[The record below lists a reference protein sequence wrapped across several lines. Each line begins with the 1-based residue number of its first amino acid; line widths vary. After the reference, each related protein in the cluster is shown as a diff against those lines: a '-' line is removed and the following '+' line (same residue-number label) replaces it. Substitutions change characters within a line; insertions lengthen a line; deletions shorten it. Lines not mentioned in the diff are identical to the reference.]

1 MNNLHVVMGG
11 IGKNII
17 FTSLIS
23 GLCKKDNVDKIS
35 MMTAWDYIFK
45 NNKQVNNVEP
55 ANVDFRYVQELEKY
69 DNIIYYEPY
78 LSNYAKDNDLHI
90 LNAWADMY
98 GIDRVQN
105 IPYINVDKIE
115 SKYDISSEFT
125 KKEYCVVQ
133 FNGAKGGM
141 PEAFVNEPKDYRL
154 DLVQKLVHKLK
165 NVLDLDV
172 VCLRHDNEP
181 KPEGIITF
189 GPDPNN
195 DSLLNIIPLI
205 KKSKF
210 VITIDSALM
219 HLSALTNTKTIV
231 LWNES
236 QTRPQRIG
244 YNKHTH
250 LCCNNDIAIDI
261 DVTNILERIDEK
273 D

>member
-1 MNNLHVVMGG
+1 MDNLHVVMGG

-23 GLCKKDNVDKIS
+23 SLCKKDNADKIS
-35 MMTAWDYIFK
+35 IMSPWEYIFK
-45 NNKQVNNVEP
+45 NNEQVNNVEP
-55 ANVDFRYVQELEKY
+55 TTDFRYFKELESY

-78 LSNYAKDNDLHI
+78 LSNYTKDNNLHI
-90 LNAWADMY
+90 LDAWADMY
-98 GIDRVQN
+98 GIERVQHV
-105 IPYINVDKIE
+105 PYINFDKIE
-115 SKYDISSEFT
+115 FEHDISSEFT

-133 FNGAKGGM
+133 FNGGKGGRC
-141 PEAFVNEPKDYRL
+141 EASVNEPRDYRL
-154 DLVQKLVHKLK
+154 DLVQRLIYKLK

-181 KPEGIITF
+181 KAEGIISF
-189 GPDPNN
+189 SSNPQN

-205 KKSKF
+205 EKSKF

-244 YNKHTH
+244 YNKHIH
-250 LCCNNDIAIDI
+250 LCCYNDIAIDI
-261 DVTNILERIDEK
+261 DVTNILEKIDEK
-273 D
+273 N